1 MFRKLFFRL
10 FWRRRYWRNI
20 EFDQLAELYT
30 SRLLTVFAINIINL
44 FAAVYLYKLGYS
56 LLFIALFYGVL
67 YLFKVPLSYVAARI
81 AAYFGPKHGI
91 FYANLLRIPS
101 LVAFAFVPEYGLWA
115 VIIFG
120 VFQQMSAV
128 LYDLC
133 YMVGFSK
140 IKTADRVG
148 REIGN
153 MQIIEKVARVLSPV
167 IGGVIASVY
176 SPTITIIV
184 ACAVFLVAALP
195 LFSSMEPTSTK
206 VRLKL
211 SGFPWRLTTRTVVAE
226 TVVGFDFVTSGLV
239 WTLFV
244 TIVVFEKFGDGIY
257 AALGA
262 LASLSVLAS
271 VLATWVFGQLVDRRK
286 GGMLS
291 TVGTIAKSVVHL
303 FRPAIVT
310 PAGVLGV
317 NTSSET
323 ASSAYIMPFTRLV
336 FDTADIS
343 GFRIT
348 YLMFV
353 GMATNVGAALC
364 ALLLALFLW
373 LFDSQFAMQALFIVA
388 AFYQLIMLVARH
400 NR

>member
-101 LVAFAFVPEYGLWA
+101 LVAFAFVPEFGLWA
-115 VIIFG
+115 VIVFG

-140 IKTADRVG
+140 IKSTDRVG

-153 MQIIEKVARVLSPV
+153 MQIIEKIARVLSPV
-167 IGGVIASVY
+167 VGGVVASVY
-176 SPTITIIV
+176 SPTVTIVV
-184 ACAVFLVAALP
+184 ACTVFAVAALP
-195 LFSSMEPTSTK
+195 LFRSMEPTATK
-206 VRLKL
+206 VRLKI
-211 SGFPWRLTTRTVVAE
+211 SGFPWRLTARTVVAE

-244 TIVVFEKFGDGIY
+244 TLIVFEKFGDGIY

-271 VLATWVFGQLVDRRK
+271 VVATWIFGQLVDRRK

-336 FDTADIS
+336 FDTADAS

-353 GMATNVGAALC
+353 SMATNVGAALC

-373 LFDSQFAMQALFIVA
+373 LFDEQFAMQALFIAA
-388 AFYQLIMLVARH
+388 AFYQLLMLVARH

>member
-101 LVAFAFVPEYGLWA
+101 LVAFAFVPEFGLWA
-115 VIIFG
+115 VIVFG

-140 IKTADRVG
+140 IKSTDRVG

-153 MQIIEKVARVLSPV
+153 MQIIEKIARVLSPV
-167 IGGVIASVY
+167 VGGVVASVY
-176 SPTITIIV
+176 SPTATIIV
-184 ACAVFLVAALP
+184 ACAVFMVAALP
-195 LFSSMEPTSTK
+195 LFRSMEPTSTK
-206 VRLKL
+206 VRLKI
-211 SGFPWRLTTRTVVAE
+211 SGFPWRLTARTVVAE

-244 TIVVFEKFGDGIY
+244 TLIVFEKFGDGIY

-271 VLATWVFGQLVDRRK
+271 VVATWIFGQLVDRRK

-336 FDTADIS
+336 FDTADAS

-353 GMATNVGAALC
+353 SMATNVGAALC

-373 LFDSQFAMQALFIVA
+373 LFDEQFAMQALFIAA
-388 AFYQLIMLVARH
+388 AFYQLLMLVARH

>member
-1 MFRKLFFRL
+1 MIRKLFFRL
-10 FWRRRYWRNI
+10 FWRRHYWRNI

-56 LLFIALFYGVL
+56 LLFIALFYGIL
-67 YLFKVPLSYVAARI
+67 YLFKVPLAYVAARI

-115 VIIFG
+115 VIVFG
-120 VFQQMSAV
+120 VLQQMSAV

-140 IKTADRVG
+140 VKTADRVG

-176 SPTITIIV
+176 SPTVTIVV
-184 ACAVFLVAALP
+184 ACTVFAVAALP
-195 LFSSMEPTSTK
+195 LFRSMEPTATK
-206 VRLKL
+206 VRLKI
-211 SGFPWRLTTRTVVAE
+211 SGFPWRLTARTVVAE
-226 TVVGFDFVTSGLV
+226 SVTGFDFVTSGLV

-244 TIVVFEKFGDGIY
+244 TIVVFETFGDGIY

-271 VLATWVFGQLVDRRK
+271 VVAAWVFGQLVDRRK

-291 TVGTIAKSVVHL
+291 AVGTIAKSVTHL

-317 NTSSET
+317 NTASET
-323 ASSAYIMPFTRLV
+323 AASAYVMPFTRLV
-336 FDTADIS
+336 FDTADAS

-353 GMATNVGAALC
+353 SMALNLGAALC

-373 LFDSQFAMQALFIVA
+373 LFDGQFAMQALFIVA
-388 AFYQLIMLVARH
+388 AFYQLLMLIVRH
-400 NR
+400 DR